1 MAAKPE
7 RAYTSCGMGRTGSGF
22 GRRSLLRGGLALA
35 GLGLLSGCGLP
46 PVPGQQ
52 PPKVPRIGALV
63 NVATG
68 VGPMAFLRGMGEL
81 GYVEGQNITI
91 EWRSTQ
97 GNAERAAALAA
108 ELVELKVDLIYTSG
122 TQHVLAAK
130 QATTTIPI
138 VMTALGDP
146 VALGVINSLNRPGGN
161 ITGVANLAPQL
172 SGKRLELLKE
182 TVPGASRIAI
192 LSNGAIADRDLDLR
206 ESRAAA
212 QTLAVELHSAEA
224 RDPSEFESAFASMAG
239 AGVDAL
245 VVLEDPLFFGPQGQ
259 GPIIELT
266 ARFRLPAMYTLR
278 EMVQAGGLMAY
289 GPSFIDAHRRA
300 AAAVDKILKGAKPA
314 DLPVEQPTK
323 FDFVINLKTA
333 QALGLTFPQEV
344 LMQATE
350 VIQ

>member
-1 MAAKPE
+1 MSRAK
-7 RAYTSCGMGRTGSGF
+7 
-22 GRRSLLRGGLALA
+22 RRQFLRGSLALV

-108 ELVELKVDLIYTSG
+108 ELVELIYTSG

-130 QATTTIPI
+130 HATSIIPI

-146 VALGVINSLNRPGGN
+146 VALGVIDSLNRPGGN

-172 SGKRLELLKE
+172 SGKRLELLKA
-182 TVPGASRIAI
+182 TVPGAARVAV
-192 LSNGAIADRDLDLR
+192 LANGAIVDRDLDLQ
-206 ESRAAA
+206 ETRAAA
-212 QTLAVELHSAEA
+212 QTLGVPLQSVGV
-224 RDPSEFESAFASMAG
+224 RDRGDFESTFGSMAG
-239 AGVDAL
+239 AGVEAL

-259 GPIIELT
+259 GPIIALA
-266 ARFRLPAMYTLR
+266 ARYRLPAMYTLR

-323 FDFVINLKTA
+323 FDFGINLKTA
-333 QALGLTFPQEV
+333 QAIGLTIPPSV
-344 LMQATE
+344 LAQATE
-350 VIQ
+350 LIQ